1 VAERAYVA
9 GLPDLNEDACYRAM
23 DVVHDVL
30 AGLQERV
37 FFAVASLLDLEVDLL
52 FFDTTST
59 YWETDRLPDE
69 LAADDD
75 PDDEGRVDSGGGVL
89 VERGRRA
96 WGHSNVWHRHCVSS
110 HRGVSNS
117 PACWGLTWI

>member
-1 VAERAYVA
+1 
-9 GLPDLNEDACYRAM
+9 M
-23 DVVHDVL
+23 DVL

-69 LAADDD
+69 LGADDDD
-75 PDDEGRVDSGGGVL
+75 PDDDDAAGVDVGGG
-89 VERGRRA
+89 
-96 WGHSNVWHRHCVSS
+96 C
-110 HRGVSNS
+110 
-117 PACWGLTWI
+117 

>member
-1 VAERAYVA
+1 
-9 GLPDLNEDACYRAM
+9 M
-23 DVVHDVL
+23 DVLVDVL
-30 AGLQERV
+30 PGLQERV
-37 FFAVASLLDLEVDLL
+37 FFAVANLLDLEVDLL

-69 LAADDD
+69 LAADD
-75 PDDEGRVDSGGGVL
+75 PDGDAAGVDVGGGVL
-89 VERGRRA
+89 VEGGHRRY
-96 WGHSNVWHRHCVSS
+96 GHSNVWHRHCVSS